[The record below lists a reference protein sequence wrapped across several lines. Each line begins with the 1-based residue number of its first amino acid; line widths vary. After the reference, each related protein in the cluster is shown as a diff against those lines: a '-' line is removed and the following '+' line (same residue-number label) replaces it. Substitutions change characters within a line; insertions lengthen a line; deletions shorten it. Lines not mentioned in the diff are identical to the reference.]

1 MTTKRTKNSENSF
14 NWMNWLRLVQFIIF
28 FVSCIAAVIIWYY
41 AQTEQREENLEAK
54 YVTKIELKLLEQK
67 LDSLEDAVEDLDDNF
82 TGKLEELEETNTE
95 IVGLITD
102 IRLTLAK
109 LPE

>member
-1 MTTKRTKNSENSF
+1 M
-14 NWMNWLRLVQFIIF
+14 LLHY
-28 FVSCIAAVIIWYY
+28 CL
-41 AQTEQREENLEAK
+41 EE
-54 YVTKIELKLLEQK
+54 
-67 LDSLEDAVEDLDDNF
+67 SVEDLDDSF
-82 TGKLEELEETNTE
+82 TSKLEELEETNTE

>member
-1 MTTKRTKNSENSF
+1 MTTKRTKNSDNSF
-14 NWMNWLRLVQFIIF
+14 NWTNLIRIAQFIIF
-28 FVSCIAAVIIWYY
+28 FASCTAAVIIWYY

>member
-82 TGKLEELEETNTE
+82 TGKLE
-95 IVGLITD
+95 
-102 IRLTLAK
+102 
-109 LPE
+109 

>member
-1 MTTKRTKNSENSF
+1 MICSSDGADALILKSAKDVVVAGLVRYGRSPIQALADVL
-14 NWMNWLRLVQFIIF
+14 LR
-28 FVSCIAAVIIWYY
+28 
-41 AQTEQREENLEAK
+41 
-54 YVTKIELKLLEQK
+54 
-67 LDSLEDAVEDLDDNF
+67 SLEDAVEDLDDNF